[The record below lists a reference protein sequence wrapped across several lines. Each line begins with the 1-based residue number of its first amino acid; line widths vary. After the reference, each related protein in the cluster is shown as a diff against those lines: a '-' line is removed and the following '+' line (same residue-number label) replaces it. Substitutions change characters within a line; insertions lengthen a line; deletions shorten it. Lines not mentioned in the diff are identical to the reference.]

1 MLPVAAN
8 RRSSWEAAML
18 TRPVERA
25 FVLAKTGRFR
35 NKSEIARAMR
45 DEGYSHAD
53 LAYLEGGSLSRQI
66 ASLCADARLT
76 FH

>member
-1 MLPVAAN
+1 MFA
-8 RRSSWEAAML
+8 
-18 TRPVERA
+18 RPLERA
-25 FVLAKTGRFR
+25 FALAKTGKFR

-53 LAYLEGGSLSRQI
+53 LANLEGASLSRQI
-66 ASLCADARLT
+66 ASLCSDARLT